1 MKKLLVINKKI
12 NFFEKKKILSYIK
25 SKKIIILDINYDQN
39 KEFYER
45 VKILNNIIKYN
56 FFFEKNFYKI
66 KFLYEKKIRLFLR
79 DNPNYIL
86 FKFSEINFSDF
97 WWKLIFN
104 VEAIN
109 IFCQKNGIKEVNV
122 FEKINS
128 YLSQSLF
135 HQKNKK
141 YLIKRK
147 YNLALILY
155 RIYLKKICYSNLLK
169 EIFSNIRCIIINNK
183 NFFKKKNYI
192 YTSFPQ
198 GWTFLKK
205 PRNRFL
211 GNKISNNSCYLFSIN
226 RSNQYKLNLNYN
238 LIGKL
243 DGIRNYCILES
254 YASITNILKNY
265 LFLFENKKNIFQNL
279 NTIFENNFVSNIL
292 TYGIIYVE
300 KPKNNVFINNLRQ
313 FHKYN
318 KVKKIIHTIPEF
330 IDGRIINKFFNEL
343 KVNTFS
349 AQHSSIGVLQS
360 SRFIFMLKILDK
372 INKNFVSKKI
382 FVENNIIK
390 KQLKDMRSAV
400 KIVGNVR
407 ISRKKLSKINNKEN
421 IYYIAEMHNINSL
434 KTTIDKVL
442 NIFKKKNLFIRV
454 HPEKKNIQTK
464 IILKLREYNKRL
476 FIDKYTSI
484 TYAIKNIKPF
494 LVFTSTPTV
503 YSELTTNQIK
513 TILIKDSGFFTNY
526 PADINPKKVFSTI
539 NFNTKDY
546 KGEIHKVPTK
556 IFGKKAEDKIYNF
569 FNE

>member
-1 MKKLLVINKKI
+1 MKKLLVINKKV
-12 NFFEKKKILSYIK
+12 NFFEKKKILSYVK

-39 KEFYER
+39 KEFYEKL
-45 VKILNNIIKYN
+45 KILNNIIRYN

-66 KFLYEKKIRLFLR
+66 KFLYEKKIRIFLR

-109 IFCQKNGIKEVNV
+109 IFCKKNGITEVKV

-135 HQKNKK
+135 HQRNKK
-141 YLIKRK
+141 YVIKQK
-147 YNLALILY
+147 YNFALILY

-169 EIFSNIRCIIINNK
+169 EIFSNIRCIKINNK
-183 NFFKKKNYI
+183 NLFKKKNYI
-192 YTSFPQ
+192 YSSFPQ

-211 GNKISNNSCYLFSIN
+211 GNKIGNNSCYLFSIN
-226 RSNQYKLNLNYN
+226 RNNQYKLNLNYN

-243 DGIRNYCILES
+243 NGVRNYCILES

-265 LFLFENKKNIFQNL
+265 LFQPPNKKYIFQNL
-279 NTIFENNFVSNIL
+279 NTIFENHFVSKIL
-292 TYGIIYVE
+292 TYGIICVE
-300 KPKNNVFINNLRQ
+300 KPKNNVFINNLNR

-318 KVKKIIHTIPEF
+318 RVKKIIHTIPEF
-330 IDGRIINKFFNEL
+330 VDGRIINKFFNEL
-343 KVNTFS
+343 NVNTFS
-349 AQHSSIGVLQS
+349 LQHSSIGILQS
-360 SRFIFMLKILDK
+360 SRFIFMIKILNK
-372 INKNFVSKKI
+372 INKNFISNNI

-390 KQLKDMRSAV
+390 KQLKDIGSNV
-400 KIVGNVR
+400 KVVGNIR
-407 ISRKKLSKINNKEN
+407 INKKKLSKISNKEN

-434 KTTIDKVL
+434 KNTINKIL

-464 IILKLREYNKRL
+464 IILSFREYNKRL
-476 FIDKYTSI
+476 FIDKYRSI
-484 TYAIKNIKPF
+484 TFAIKNIKPF
-494 LVFTSTPTV
+494 IVFTSTPTV
-503 YSELTTNQIK
+503 YNELIANQIK
-513 TILIKDSGFFTNY
+513 TILIKDSSFYTNY
-526 PADINPKKVFSTI
+526 PVDIDLKKVFSTI
-539 NFNTKDY
+539 NFNKKDY
-546 KGEIHKVPTK
+546 KGQIHKVPTK

>member
-1 MKKLLVINKKI
+1 MKKLLVINKKV
-12 NFFEKKKILSYIK
+12 NFFEKKKILSYVK

-39 KEFYER
+39 KEFYEKL
-45 VKILNNIIKYN
+45 KILNNIIRYN

-66 KFLYEKKIRLFLR
+66 KFLYEKKIRIFLR

-109 IFCQKNGIKEVNV
+109 IFCKKNGITEVKV

-135 HQKNKK
+135 HQRNKK
-141 YLIKRK
+141 YVIKQK
-147 YNLALILY
+147 YNFALILY

-169 EIFSNIRCIIINNK
+169 EIFSNIRCIKINNK
-183 NFFKKKNYI
+183 NLFKKKNYI
-192 YTSFPQ
+192 YSSFPQ

-211 GNKISNNSCYLFSIN
+211 GNKIGNNSCYLFSIN
-226 RSNQYKLNLNYN
+226 RNNQYKLNLNYN

-243 DGIRNYCILES
+243 NGVRNYCILES

-265 LFLFENKKNIFQNL
+265 LFQPPNKKYIFQNL
-279 NTIFENNFVSNIL
+279 NTIFENHFVSKIL
-292 TYGIIYVE
+292 TYGIICVE
-300 KPKNNVFINNLRQ
+300 KPKNNVFINNLNR

-318 KVKKIIHTIPEF
+318 RVKKIIHTIPEF
-330 IDGRIINKFFNEL
+330 VDGRIINKFFNEL
-343 KVNTFS
+343 NVNTFS
-349 AQHSSIGVLQS
+349 LQHSSIGILQS
-360 SRFIFMLKILDK
+360 SRFIFMIKILNK
-372 INKNFVSKKI
+372 INKNFISKNI

-390 KQLKDMRSAV
+390 KQLKDIGSNV
-400 KIVGNVR
+400 KVVGNIR
-407 ISRKKLSKINNKEN
+407 INKKKLSKISNKEN

-434 KTTIDKVL
+434 KNTINKIL

-464 IILKLREYNKRL
+464 IILSFREYNKRL
-476 FIDKYTSI
+476 FIDKYRSI
-484 TYAIKNIKPF
+484 TFAIKNIKPF
-494 LVFTSTPTV
+494 IVFTSTPTV
-503 YSELTTNQIK
+503 YNELIANQIK
-513 TILIKDSGFFTNY
+513 TILIKDSSFYTNY
-526 PADINPKKVFSTI
+526 PVDIDLKKVFSTI
-539 NFNTKDY
+539 NFNKKDY
-546 KGEIHKVPTK
+546 KGQIHKVPTK